1 MAVWASTFISSKI
14 LLLEGLQ
21 PLEIFF
27 CRFLLAYLCL
37 PLLSRGRKWRSL
49 SWRDEC
55 LQRCLWGCVIKKSAS
70 I

>member
-27 CRFLLAYLCL
+27 CRFLF
-37 PLLSRGRKWRSL
+37 RKCFL
-49 SWRDEC
+49 FC
-55 LQRCLWGCVIKKSAS
+55 S
-70 I
+70 ISF